1 MKKKRIRRIYYLHQK
16 MKEFGFEVDSPN
28 RQVDVSPHHRLIDI
42 PIGPRYYVAQLIKEG
57 YNIQLK
63 LL

>member
-16 MKEFGFEVDSPN
+16 MKEFGFVVDAPV
-28 RQVDVSPHHRLIDI
+28 RQVDVYPYRSLIDI
-42 PIGPRYYVAQLIKEG
+42 PVGPRYYVSQLIKEG
-57 YNIQLK
+57 YNVQLR